1 MLIIYAYY
9 FNKSELTVISV
20 SLSPELLRR
29 LDLFVKKTGYSSRS
43 EAIRMAVRDTL
54 SKYALL
60 RLERGQVVS
69 TVTVISEREQHALT
83 SHLMDLRH
91 EYEESIFS
99 NMHLHV
105 GKGYCVEIFMVRD
118 EYEKVLEFVSRVRAL
133 RGIREVNY
141 TMTPI
146 DESEFER

>member
-1 MLIIYAYY
+1 MCF
-9 FNKSELTVISV
+9 FNKNDMTVISV
-20 SLSPELLRR
+20 SLSTELLDR
-29 LDLFVKKTGYSSRS
+29 LDLFVENTGYSSRS
-43 EAIRMAVRDTL
+43 EAVRMSVRDTL
-54 SKYALL
+54 SKFALE

-69 TVTVISEREQHALT
+69 TVTVISEREQHALN

-91 EYEESIFS
+91 EYEGSIFG

-105 GKGYCVEIFMVRD
+105 GKGYCIEIFMVRD
-118 EYEKVLEFVSRVRAL
+118 YYEKVLDFVSRVRAY
-133 RGIREVNY
+133 RGIREVKY

>member
-1 MLIIYAYY
+1 
-9 FNKSELTVISV
+9 
-20 SLSPELLRR
+20 
-29 LDLFVKKTGYSSRS
+29 
-43 EAIRMAVRDTL
+43 MAVRDTL
-54 SKYALL
+54 SKFALE

-69 TVTVISEREQHALT
+69 TVTVISDREQHALN
-83 SHLMDLRH
+83 SSLMDLRH
-91 EYEESIFS
+91 EYDDSIFG

-118 EYEKVLEFVSRVRAL
+118 EYAQVLDFVSRVRVL

-146 DESEFER
+146 DENEFER

>member
-1 MLIIYAYY
+1 M
-9 FNKSELTVISV
+9 
-20 SLSPELLRR
+20 
-29 LDLFVKKTGYSSRS
+29 
-43 EAIRMAVRDTL
+43 AIRDTL

-69 TVTVISEREQHALT
+69 TVTVISEREQHTLNA
-83 SHLMDLRH
+83 HLMDLRH
-91 EYEESIFS
+91 EYEDSIFS

>member
-1 MLIIYAYY
+1 
-9 FNKSELTVISV
+9 
-20 SLSPELLRR
+20 
-29 LDLFVKKTGYSSRS
+29 
-43 EAIRMAVRDTL
+43 MAVRDTL
-54 SKYALL
+54 SKFALE

-69 TVTVISEREQHALT
+69 TVTVISDREQHALN
-83 SHLMDLRH
+83 SNLMDLRH
-91 EYEESIFS
+91 EYDDSIFS

-118 EYEKVLEFVSRVRAL
+118 EYVKVLDFVSRVRAL

-146 DESEFER
+146 DENEIER

>member
-1 MLIIYAYY
+1 M
-9 FNKSELTVISV
+9 TVISV
-20 SLSPELLRR
+20 SLSPELLGR
-29 LDLFVKKTGYSSRS
+29 LDLFVKNTGYSSRS

-54 SKYALL
+54 SKFALE
-60 RLERGQVVS
+60 RLERGKVVS
-69 TVTVISEREQHALT
+69 TVTVISEREQHALN

-91 EYEESIFS
+91 EYDDSIFS

-105 GKGYCVEIFMVRD
+105 GEGYCVEIFMVRD
-118 EYEKVLEFVSRVRAL
+118 EYAKVLDFVSRVRAL

-146 DESEFER
+146 YENEFER

>member
-1 MLIIYAYY
+1 M
-9 FNKSELTVISV
+9 TVISV
-20 SLSPELLRR
+20 SLSPELLGR
-29 LDLFVKKTGYSSRS
+29 LDLFVKNTGYSSRS

-54 SKYALL
+54 SKFALE

-69 TVTVISEREQHALT
+69 TVTVISDREQHALN
-83 SHLMDLRH
+83 SNLMDLRH
-91 EYEESIFS
+91 EYDDSIFS

-118 EYEKVLEFVSRVRAL
+118 EYVKVLDFVSRVRAL

-146 DESEFER
+146 DENEIER